1 MIKQDVVRVQQALE
15 SQLATSPVLKSSSKT
30 AEALADLAF
39 TELLARSDETK
50 GKRDQLVRVTNHEE
64 LDRRFRAL
72 MIGDMDEGAA
82 QVVIGDLIEVSFWLL
97 GVRPPARPWRR
108 RTGIGS
114 WQERPR
120 RGRSRCFLG
129 ILWGNA
135 GSACGRACGSV
146 SRSKTAS
153 SSAAIL

>member
-1 MIKQDVVRVQQALE
+1 MCSYNIAAEEDAVFDLTDVVEFAQ
-15 SQLATSPVLKSSSKT
+15 SATSPVLKSSSKT

-82 QVVIGDLIEVSFWLL
+82 QVVIGDQALQKE
-97 GVRPPARPWRR
+97 
-108 RTGIGS
+108 
-114 WQERPR
+114 
-120 RGRSRCFLG
+120 
-129 ILWGNA
+129 N
-135 GSACGRACGSV
+135 
-146 SRSKTAS
+146 
-153 SSAAIL
+153 